1 VFAFVFSVP
10 IETKTYSRAFP
21 SFRQILDQARKF
33 VLEIESL
40 HKLHHIRYISLFKNL
55 QYQQEWG
62 FKDPRTAAL
71 MLKRQKR
78 LQKTGKKKLTA
89 AEKLTQ

>member
-1 VFAFVFSVP
+1 MLTLS
-10 IETKTYSRAFP
+10 
-21 SFRQILDQARKF
+21 
-33 VLEIESL
+33 
-40 HKLHHIRYISLFKNL
+40 YIK
-55 QYQQEWG
+55 QEWG